1 MLNQIEGD
9 DIIMKDCTS
18 SNYSTFINFI
28 RPRKRSYMEMIN
40 NSGQCYLN
48 NRIYNYKVS
57 DHMDKVK
64 TSFNNNININNNQI
78 NNNLIMSFNGYNDI
92 NKAKKNFMVKK
103 RIEYDEEKERK
114 WVENYY
120 KIKNAELNKL
130 RFGS

>member
-18 SNYSTFINFI
+18 SHYSTFINFI

-40 NSGQCYLN
+40 NSGQCHLN

-57 DHMDKVK
+57 DRMDKVK

>member
-40 NSGQCYLN
+40 NSGQCHLN

-57 DHMDKVK
+57 DHMDKV
-64 TSFNNNININNNQI
+64 N
-78 NNNLIMSFNGYNDI
+78 I

>member
-9 DIIMKDCTS
+9 DIIMKDCTN

-40 NSGQCYLN
+40 NSGQCHLN

-64 TSFNNNININNNQI
+64 TSFNNNININKKISMVKNIQNDENKYSGNKENI
-78 NNNLIMSFNGYNDI
+78 NNYEYEENNESNDI
-92 NKAKKNFMVKK
+92 SNTEEF
-103 RIEYDEEKERK
+103 YEKEIN
-114 WVENYY
+114 ENKKL
-120 KIKNAELNKL
+120 KIK
-130 RFGS
+130 